1 VFASR
6 RRLLV
11 LLIALGVGVPVVAL
25 AGFLALR
32 DDPPADPPAALE
44 MHPLAGTFAPDDTK
58 LDDCRAG
65 SDEARCL
72 EQAFGNL
79 SYNEGPKAA
88 LARFDRLRAKPG
100 TAESNC
106 HRIAHSIGSAA
117 LARYD
122 GDVGRAFAEGS
133 ASCWSGYYHG
143 ILERAL
149 VGADTD
155 AELTSAVR
163 GICGEI
169 LATATRYVSYQC
181 VHGLGHG
188 LMIRTGLH
196 LERALDGCEGL
207 RTEWEQT
214 SCDGGVFMENF
225 SSSYGVKSRWLR
237 DDDLLYPCN
246 AVAEKHKLYCYLQIT
261 DRLLSGTGWDWE
273 KTAEECARAETAWRA
288 TCFQS
293 FGRSASG
300 ISRGNTAELVRLCSI
315 PRGDDRADC
324 VYGAARD
331 RVSNDAG
338 AGRAAAFCGQ
348 APARA
353 RCFEG
358 IGTILVTL
366 APDAGRTRTACA
378 EAAPAAADRAACLR
392 GAGIAA

>member
-1 VFASR
+1 MFATR
-6 RRLLV
+6 RRKLGLLA
-11 LLIALGVGVPVVAL
+11 ALGIGVPVLAL
-25 AGFLALR
+25 AGFLTLR
-32 DDPPADPPAALE
+32 GDPPADPPAALE
-44 MHPLAGTFAPDDTK
+44 MHPLAGAFAPDETT
-58 LDDCRAG
+58 LSDCVQNA
-65 SDEARCL
+65 DEGRCL
-72 EQAFGNL
+72 EQAFGNI
-79 SYNEGPKAA
+79 SYDDGPKAA
-88 LARFDRLRAKPG
+88 LASFDRRRAQPG
-100 TAESNC
+100 AAESNC

-122 GDVGRAFAEGS
+122 GDVGQAFAEGS

-149 VGADTD
+149 LGADSD
-155 AELTSAVR
+155 SELRAAVR
-163 GICGEI
+163 KVCGEI
-169 LATATRYVSYQC
+169 LASATQYVSYQC

-188 LMIRTGLH
+188 LMIRTGLD
-196 LERALDGCEGL
+196 LERALSGCESL
-207 RTEWEQT
+207 RTNWEQT

-261 DRLLSGTGWDWE
+261 DRLLVGTKWDWQ
-273 KTAEECARAETAWRA
+273 KTADHCARAERAWRA

-300 ISRGNTAELVRLCSI
+300 TSRDDTTELIRLCSI
-315 PRGDDRADC
+315 PRGADRADC

-338 AGRAAAFCGQ
+338 AKRAAEFCAG
-348 APARA
+348 APARE

-358 IGTILVTL
+358 IGTILATL
-366 APDAGRTRTACA
+366 ESDAERHARG
-378 EAAPAAADRAACLR
+378 LR
-392 GAGIAA
+392 RGGAGGP